1 MSKLKDY
8 ELELEQV
15 KSMLEAYKRQ
25 YDKLTLEFSKNP
37 SEAKYE
43 ALGDNARN
51 IIVVSERIKDIEADI
66 AKQKKIEAMNKPVKY
81 EVKYKGKLIDTVEI
95 KRTNLTP
102 FLTIADM
109 IYDNISIEPATK

>member
-1 MSKLKDY
+1 MSEENMKPTNIAVETCLQQVSDETDLK
-8 ELELEQV
+8 
-15 KSMLEAYKRQ
+15 K
-25 YDKLTLEFSKNP
+25 

-81 EVKYKGKLIDTVEI
+81 EVKYKGKIIDTVEV
-95 KRTNLTP
+95 KRTDITP
-102 FLTIADM
+102 FLTVTDIVC
-109 IYDNISIEPATK
+109 DNISIEPATK

>member
-15 KSMLEAYKRQ
+15 KSMLETYKRQ

-81 EVKYKGKLIDTVEI
+81 EVKYKGKIIDTVEV
-95 KRTNLTP
+95 KRTDITP
-102 FLTIADM
+102 FLTVTDI
-109 IYDNISIEPATK
+109 ICDNITIEPATK